1 MVISLGPGKFYGN
14 SLPRPRFYTDI
25 KFNDHRVDPPI
36 SITDPF
42 MSWAEEAH
50 WSMGGFSYKRLRLQG
65 KIEGNANKLRS
76 QRQQISEAQAQS
88 PVRQARS
95 DLVSGFDSPS
105 PPDAP
110 VALKRRSYM
119 SLIENEK
126 EDDVEFESEE
136 FKVVTRSVRRKR
148 LVKKLG
154 EEFDRVAS
162 ENEGS
167 DGVGSK
173 LDLSKNLSDGF
184 ESDLVGLRTRKRRL
198 MKGGEVVRKMEEE
211 NVKKELNLKGEKSSD
226 SVCGSGVRTSLRLAK
241 RVKN

>member
-14 SLPRPRFYTDI
+14 SLPRPRFYTDV

-36 SITDPF
+36 SISDPF

-50 WSMGGFSYKRLRLQG
+50 WSMGGSSYKRLRLQG

-76 QRQQISEAQAQS
+76 QLEHISEAQAQS
-88 PVRQARS
+88 PVQPARS
-95 DLVSGFDSPS
+95 DLVSEFDSPS

-110 VALKRRSYM
+110 VAVKRRSYM

-126 EDDVEFESEE
+126 EEDEVEFEGEE

-154 EEFDRVAS
+154 DEFDSVAS
-162 ENEGS
+162 ENEGN
-167 DGVGSK
+167 DSK
-173 LDLSKNLSDGF
+173 LDLSKNLSDG
-184 ESDLVGLRTRKRRL
+184 SDSDMVGLRTRKRRL
-198 MKGGEVVRKMEEE
+198 MKGGEAVRKVVE
-211 NVKKELNLKGEKSSD
+211 EKSANSD
-226 SVCGSGVRTSLRLAK
+226 SGNGVRSSPRLAK
-241 RVKN
+241 RLKN